1 MRLDQGCFAEH
12 VASRPFQDGVAR
24 GYWDVALRDGVEW
37 PYAMIWIDAPSRP
50 NSPERFFLRFHL
62 QDYPAKGP
70 TATLWDLDKNSQLD
84 LAKWPKGD
92 GDVGM
97 VFRTNWKGAVGL
109 YAPWDRYPLEDH
121 PDWPQKYPGFVWKPT
136 YTIAHYLR
144 LTRELLHTD
153 EYRGC

>member
-1 MRLDQGCFAEH
+1 MRLDQGCFEEH

-24 GYWDVALRDGVEW
+24 GYWDIAPRDGVEW
-37 PYAMIWIDAPSRP
+37 PYLIIWIDAPSRP
-50 NSPERFFLRFHL
+50 NSPERLFLRFHL

-97 VFRTNWKGAVGL
+97 VFRTNWEGAVGL
-109 YAPWDRYPLEDH
+109 YAPWDRYAMERH
-121 PDWPQKYPGFVWKPT
+121 PDWPQKYPGVGWKPT
-136 YTIAHYLR
+136 CTITYYLR
-144 LTRELLHTD
+144 LTREVLHTD